1 MIYCNNKK
9 CKHRDGN
16 KCALK
21 DITLIYNDKNHSVR
35 HVSCQNAEEWENI
48 DFEKLMTGK
57 RQNIVKS
64 RGGYK
69 TSRVTGVLK

>member
-21 DITLIYNDKNHSVR
+21 DITLISHSIKLVT
-35 HVSCQNAEEWENI
+35 CKNAEEWEDI
-48 DFEKLMTGK
+48 DFEKLMK
-57 RQNIVKS
+57 KQRSNIVKS